1 MSSAEERELL
11 ALAETAVRIAKEKGA
26 QGVAAGAG
34 KSREVEVQWRDG
46 ALEKI
51 TEATSRSVGLQLYV
65 DGRYSSLGTSD
76 LRPEALERFIADAV
90 TLTRTLSP
98 DAHRTLP
105 DPKWY
110 EGVAAIDLELE
121 DPEYGSVTAEMRLRE
136 ARELEEACRAQRPFG
151 KSPEILSVTTSVS
164 DSLSIGARVHS
175 NGFLGTRRQ
184 TSFWTSA
191 SATLKDPD
199 GRRPEESGFGG
210 ARRVHERPPVAD
222 VARQAMERAAG
233 RLGAKKPES
242 AVLPLV
248 LENRVAGRLLGSF
261 LGPASASSLQQ
272 KRSVFEGKLGTQIA
286 SDKLTIIDEPFVKR
300 GFGSRLWDGDGIAA
314 RRFPIVE
321 DGILKN
327 LYVDWYYGR
336 KLGMDPTAGG
346 MSNLEWRYGD
356 RGEREL
362 LRDVKD
368 AILVTGFLGGNSN
381 GTTGDFSFGVQGF
394 RVRGGE
400 RAESVSELNMS
411 GNHMDVWRRLVAVG
425 NDPYPYSAARTPTLV
440 FDAVQFAGA

>member
-1 MSSAEERELL
+1 MNSPEERELL

-26 QGVAAGAG
+26 QDVAAGAG
-34 KSREVEVQWRDG
+34 KSREVDVQWRDG

-51 TEATSRSVGLQLYV
+51 TEATSRSIGLQLYV

-76 LRPEALERFIADAV
+76 LRPQALERFIDDAV
-90 TLTRTLSP
+90 ALTRTLAP
-98 DAHRTLP
+98 DPYRSLP

-110 EGVAAIDLELE
+110 EGVEAIDLELE

-175 NGFLGTRRQ
+175 NGFRGTRRQ
-184 TSFWTSA
+184 SSFWLSA
-191 SATLKDPD
+191 SVTLKDPD

-210 ARRVHERPPVAD
+210 ARRVRERPPVSD
-222 VARQAMERAAG
+222 VARQAMERVAG

-242 AVLPLV
+242 AILPLV

-261 LGPASASSLQQ
+261 LGPANASSLQQ

-286 SDKLTIIDEPFVKR
+286 SDKLSIVDDPFVKR

-314 RRFPIVE
+314 RRLPVIE
-321 DGILKN
+321 DGVLRNI
-327 LYVDWYYGR
+327 YVDWYYGR
-336 KLGMDPTAGG
+336 KLGMAPTAGS
-346 MSNLEWRYGD
+346 MSNLDWSYGD
-356 RGEREL
+356 KGEREL

-411 GNHMDVWRRLVAVG
+411 GNHLDVWRRLTAVG
-425 NDPYPYSAARTPTLV
+425 NDPYRYSAARTPTLV